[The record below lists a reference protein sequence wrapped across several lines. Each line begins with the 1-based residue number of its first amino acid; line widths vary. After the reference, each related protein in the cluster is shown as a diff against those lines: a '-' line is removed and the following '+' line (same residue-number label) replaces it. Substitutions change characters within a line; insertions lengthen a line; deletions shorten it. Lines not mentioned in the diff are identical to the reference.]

1 MILKKRREVVGIS
14 IEGMFPTKPEQ
25 TLAQRIIEVLQKHP
39 DITVGEI
46 EKHLYQRKTIG
57 HNQALYQMM
66 KNLQSLK
73 IVSCRIRPLAGEY
86 TIEKDYFKLTS
97 NAEDALK
104 ALYSLHKAA
113 PYKPRV
119 RRGPRYIVFLCG
131 KCGVPVGARS
141 SQESASCAHCNYRNP
156 IDEELEVLLK
166 TNNMYEMQSAIQML
180 KSQGQKPR
188 ESLSRD
194 K

>member
-1 MILKKRREVVGIS
+1 MS
-14 IEGMFPTKPEQ
+14 IEEMFPTRPEQ
-25 TLAQRIIEVLQKHP
+25 TMAQRIIEVLQKYP
-39 DITVGEI
+39 DISVAEI
-46 EKHLYQRKTIG
+46 GKHLYQRKTIG
-57 HNQALYQMM
+57 HNQTLYQMM
-66 KNLQSLK
+66 KTLQSLK

-86 TIEKDYFKLTS
+86 TIEKDYFRLTS
-97 NAEDALK
+97 KAEDALK
-104 ALYSLHKAA
+104 TLYSLHKAA

-119 RRGPRYIVFLCG
+119 RRGPRYIIFLCG

-141 SQESASCAHCNYRNP
+141 SQKSAFCAHCNYRNL
-156 IDEELEVLLK
+156 IDEKLVLLK

-188 ESLSRD
+188 ESPSHD